1 MPDTDLASQTLAS
14 LMAQG
19 CIPVAQ
25 RVRGKLVIPGMPEGG
40 VFAVVE
46 PSFSYDRN
54 PTAVGN
60 AGDSTAVAAAGAC
73 TPGGNI
79 SATNARPG
87 PKPPPPPC
95 RILGKWQGEP
105 PPGMPGMPLFP
116 NAVLLTK
123 AEAVHGPKPPPPR
136 LTNQQWSVISGS
148 RPIVQAPSASANP
161 QAEHPVPNTPVTNY
175 ANKEVSD
182 RSRGSRLRPT

>member
-1 MPDTDLASQTLAS
+1 M
-14 LMAQG
+14 
-19 CIPVAQ
+19 
-25 RVRGKLVIPGMPEGG
+25 IPGMPEGG

-79 SATNARPG
+79 SATNASPG

-95 RILGKWQGEP
+95 RILGKWQHGP
-105 PPGMPGMPLFP
+105 PPGMLGMPP
-116 NAVLLTK
+116 PPRAVPWTK
-123 AEAVHGPKPPPPR
+123 PEAVHGPKPPPPR

-182 RSRGSRLRPT
+182 RSRGSRLLPT